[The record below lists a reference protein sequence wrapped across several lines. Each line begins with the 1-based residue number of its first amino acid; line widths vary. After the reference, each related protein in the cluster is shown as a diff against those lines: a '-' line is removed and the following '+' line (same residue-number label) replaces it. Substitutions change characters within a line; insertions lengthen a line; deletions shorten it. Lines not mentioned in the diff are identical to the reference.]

1 MITNH
6 QIPVNAQHLQ
16 AIIGIVQVS
25 QFISPIV
32 GIPDTGNKTPHSY
45 LFLPP
50 RQEWPNFFVKRMK
63 ELLTKSSSNENNED
77 DEDSEDKNKD
87 DEDEDNKDNEDD
99 EDDKD
104 NEDNK
109 DNKDNKDDEDE

>member
-1 MITNH
+1 MLAT
-6 QIPVNAQHLQ
+6 VA
-16 AIIGIVQVS
+16 

-32 GIPDTGNKTPHSY
+32 GIPDTRNKTPHSY

-77 DEDSEDKNKD
+77 DKD
-87 DEDEDNKDNEDD
+87 DEDNEDNEDDDEDNDEDNKDDDDD
-99 EDDKD
+99 ED
-104 NEDNK
+104 NE
-109 DNKDNKDDEDE
+109 